1 MPPSP
6 WRRSGGRRRPR
17 QPRTRGTSPP
27 LPSRT
32 ALVCSG
38 LCSRPWGRR
47 LVPRL
52 RCRRELPTA
61 SIATHDQSGRWDR
74 EIGRST
80 SVLTLQRGS
89 EFRLEGHS
97 GSQETKH
104 VPGDGVPARRGV
116 PHVAAAVAEHAASRF
131 LRGIAPA
138 GGSCQRGSCGSAQR
152 RRPAP
157 QHASEDAAEAHSL
170 MAKGKRGVAAA
181 AATTVLWPSFQRTS
195 STSASVLHAKASRL
209 AGVRRLRPAGTPLSH
224 RVPWRR
230 SAGATVLAHRDA
242 MEAELFRDEG
252 EGAHQDTNACG
263 AGALRRRRATVC
275 SRGGILATTRGWTLL
290 IGGGRYFK
298 YRPPWAPDRRPMEHV
313 RRRSSA
319 DRARG

>member
-1 MPPSP
+1 M
-6 WRRSGGRRRPR
+6 
-17 QPRTRGTSPP
+17 
-27 LPSRT
+27 
-32 ALVCSG
+32 
-38 LCSRPWGRR
+38 
-47 LVPRL
+47 
-52 RCRRELPTA
+52 
-61 SIATHDQSGRWDR
+61 
-74 EIGRST
+74 
-80 SVLTLQRGS
+80 
-89 EFRLEGHS
+89 
-97 GSQETKH
+97 
-104 VPGDGVPARRGV
+104 
-116 PHVAAAVAEHAASRF
+116 
-131 LRGIAPA
+131 RGIAPA
-138 GGSCQRGSCGSAQR
+138 GGSCQSGSCGSAQR

-181 AATTVLWPSFQRTS
+181 AAAAAATVLWPSFERTS

-224 RVPWRR
+224 RVPWRL

-252 EGAHQDTNACG
+252 EGAHQDINACG

-290 IGGGRYFK
+290 TGGGRYFK